1 MTMSYTNGIFL
12 FNDLNIKPKIL
23 NKKTDLLP

>member
-1 MTMSYTNGIFL
+1 MVMSYANGIFL
-12 FNDLNIKPKIL
+12 FNDLNIKQKIL